1 MTPTETAER
10 IASAHMHR
18 DNPLY
23 ESLASA
29 ITTAIQAASDA
40 QLNRDR
46 AVIEATKKAARIH
59 RDAWDHIDGQRCVM
73 LQKIGDYQEQM
84 MRHRNHQA
92 FLSNELKKFSGAME
106 WMDKNRWDCIWTT
119 TLQQPRWVIGNRV
132 TGDEIAEG
140 KTMHEAICNARAALE
155 GEGWRW

>member
-46 AVIEATKKAARIH
+46 AVIEAAKKAARIH
-59 RDAWDHIDGQRCVM
+59 RDAWNDADGKVCVLLEKVERQRKM
-73 LQKIGDYQEQM
+73 LAVESRCNESLAKDL
-84 MRHRNHQA
+84 RNYREA
-92 FLSNELKKFSGAME
+92 IE
-106 WMDKNRWDCIWTT
+106 WMGRM
-119 TLQQPRWVIGNRV
+119 
-132 TGDEIAEG
+132 A
-140 KTMHEAICNARAALE
+140 TMS
-155 GEGWRW
+155 GEGRAIYEALRRAIANPAERSNG